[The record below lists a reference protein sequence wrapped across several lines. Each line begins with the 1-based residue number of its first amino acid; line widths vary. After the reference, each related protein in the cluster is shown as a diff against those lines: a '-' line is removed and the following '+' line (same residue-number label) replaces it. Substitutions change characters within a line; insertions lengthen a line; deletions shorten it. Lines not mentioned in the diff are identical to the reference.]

1 MNNVNSPPPP
11 QNLFTN
17 ENYIQ
22 KTLLSAKGSVALPQ
36 TRAAAVDL
44 VSYVDSRLENK
55 EGIFGLL

>member
-1 MNNVNSPPPP
+1 MWTPHPH
-11 QNLFTN
+11 LKTFFTN

-22 KTLLSAKGSVALPQ
+22 KTLLSANGSVALPQ